1 MRNSWVKNTLISG
14 NFGDKIN
21 NNIVMGNKE
30 KFLKLVSQSDKD
42 WAEKFGK
49 EISEDIK
56 VEYLSRTMIRL
67 EDDSVDVLVGARFL
81 KESIEVLKIELVYS
95 FEVVDLNDV
104 VKVDETLKK
113 IDFPKSL
120 LCTFLSVSMGSLRG
134 VLYERVK
141 GTELVNYFLPLVDMD
156 VLLGI
161 NMFVVKK

>member
-1 MRNSWVKNTLISG
+1 MGTVSNDIKHRLKDIKDRNFFITEDENL
-14 NFGDKIN
+14 
-21 NNIVMGNKE
+21 
-30 KFLKLVSQSDKD
+30 LKSLS
-42 WAEKFGK
+42 
-49 EISEDIK
+49 SEDIK